1 MNYNYSIDD
10 NNEHTGDGHRSIQRP
25 PPKRQGTGLRPL
37 RRRVLGTFYSYFFI
51 VLKFIYMYIK
61 TTLWPKPVTPKDDTE
76 KNSPL
81 KMSLRL
87 EPLYFLTF
95 FNHTDSY

>member
-51 VLKFIYMYIK
+51 VLKFIYMYMNAPDPS
-61 TTLWPKPVTPKDDTE
+61 TLYYTIHFIINGLSRSVFL
-76 KNSPL
+76 KNHP
-81 KMSLRL
+81 
-87 EPLYFLTF
+87 
-95 FNHTDSY
+95 